1 LGDITIGY
9 TFKLNDDVK
18 KYLTNARIYITGQ
31 NLATISNYSGIDPEA
46 VNMSGLEP
54 GVEGV
59 SYYPIP
65 RTFML
70 GVNLAF

>member
-1 LGDITIGY
+1 MGDVTIGY
-9 TFKLNDDVK
+9 TFQLKDDVK

-31 NLATISNYSGIDPEA
+31 NLATLSSYSGVDPET

-70 GVNLAF
+70 GVSLTF